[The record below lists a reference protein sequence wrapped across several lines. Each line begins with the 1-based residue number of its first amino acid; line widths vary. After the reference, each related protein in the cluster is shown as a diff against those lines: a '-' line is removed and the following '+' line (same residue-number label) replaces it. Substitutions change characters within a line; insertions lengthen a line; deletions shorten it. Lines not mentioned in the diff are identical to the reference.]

1 MSFYTNVV
9 RYGNNLLIREVV
21 NGQRVNSKLKYKPTL
36 FVPVV
41 KPTNWKT
48 LDDKNVTPMEFGSIK
63 ECSEW
68 LKSYEDQPHLIYGN
82 TQHAY
87 TYIST
92 QYPNRVNWG
101 MDKILMITI
110 DIEVQ
115 CENGFPDP
123 QKAIEPLLSITIKN
137 HQNKRIMV
145 WGIGEFVNRRDDEC
159 ILKTSPCQRKKAEA
173 GRQSNG

>member
-68 LKSYEDQPHLIYGN
+68 LKSYEDQPHQYTEIHNTHIPISQHNILI
-82 TQHAY
+82 
-87 TYIST
+87 
-92 QYPNRVNWG
+92 V
-101 MDKILMITI
+101 
-110 DIEVQ
+110 
-115 CENGFPDP
+115 
-123 QKAIEPLLSITIKN
+123 
-137 HQNKRIMV
+137 
-145 WGIGEFVNRRDDEC
+145 
-159 ILKTSPCQRKKAEA
+159 
-173 GRQSNG
+173 

>member
-1 MSFYTNVV
+1 M
-9 RYGNNLLIREVV
+9 
-21 NGQRVNSKLKYKPTL
+21 
-36 FVPVV
+36 

-92 QYPNRVNWG
+92 QYPNRVNWD

-115 CENGFPDP
+115 CENGFQDP
-123 QKAIEPLLSITIKN
+123 QKAIEPLLSITI
-137 HQNKRIMV
+137 
-145 WGIGEFVNRRDDEC
+145 
-159 ILKTSPCQRKKAEA
+159 
-173 GRQSNG
+173 